1 MDKKLTINS
10 ENILEEVKKALKDI
24 NYGEIIIT
32 IHNSKVVQIEKR
44 QKKRFNQTNYPT
56 EGVS

>member
-56 EGVS
+56 EDVS